1 MSLTSVIDARMSEKG
16 LVTLIDRVLN
26 YCYESITSGSD
37 DLPSNRTR
45 AVNEFN
51 YIKYRWRH
59 RLVGKRYNRGIP
71 VNTVNLLK
79 ESHGELDKL
88 IELAAD
94 SLYKEHQIEG
104 KYFLSAPTP
113 TQERYQTH
121 AENSHLSNWEH
132 RYSQLFSQ
140 YSELEAH
147 TKRLENAHLL
157 IERSLF
163 WKITWPLR
171 AFRDGLQV
179 VLSLFTKIE
188 TKDSKQETK
197 IENLVEDNSKEKEEV
212 NIKEQYDSLA
222 ELNLSNFLIQ
232 KKQFTFRIQMNQLY
246 Q

>member
-1 MSLTSVIDARMSEKG
+1 M
-16 LVTLIDRVLN
+16 TLISAWDVWKRISHTDRPSVKTAPRIDN
-26 YCYESITSGSD
+26 ERQRRSSIA
-37 DLPSNRTR
+37 RTGQLT
-45 AVNEFN
+45 NL
-51 YIKYRWRH
+51 ITKYRWRH
-59 RLVGKRYNRGIP
+59 RLVGKIQPWYSRKHSQSLEGIC
-71 VNTVNLLK
+71 
-79 ESHGELDKL
+79 GELDKL

-121 AENSHLSNWEH
+121 AENSHLSYWELN
-132 RYSQLFSQ
+132 YSILFSQ

-171 AFRDGLQV
+171 AFRDGLQA
-179 VLSLFTKIE
+179 VLSLFKKIE
-188 TKDSKQETK
+188 TKDSKQQTK
-197 IENLVEDNSKEKEEV
+197 IENLVEDNSKRKEEV
-212 NIKEQYDSLA
+212 KIKEQYDGLA
-222 ELNLSNFLIQ
+222 ESNYQIFLIQ
-232 KKQFTFRIQMNQLY
+232 KTIHFPYSDDRLY